1 MRIILTSL
9 VLFTASA
16 ASYAEKSE
24 PIQGQFENGLR
35 YTLLPLHSEKGRIE
49 IRMKVNTGAI
59 DETNE
64 QLSAAN
70 TLKYLVFRGT
80 NAHPN
85 GLMTYLNEQKWK
97 KDKNYRV
104 MTDYDHTTYTM
115 IPPSTS
121 NLDKSFDLLSQML
134 FQAKLTQEDLDD
146 ERKYILEDWQQSQSV
161 GSLMNQKRI
170 SAVRADSRYA
180 DRTIIGTAENIQSLP
195 ATQLQQFYQT
205 WYVPNNMQLL
215 VVGDIEPEAT
225 KQQIQQYFAGI
236 TAKETPKRDY
246 LEPVLSEKLV
256 INQLQDARSNVS
268 QVAYIFRFDET
279 KHRVRTNEAR
289 YARLIDRLALSS
301 IERRLQLQ
309 TNSLP
314 KGISAMSVRKSDI
327 GKNTAALGFFATVG
341 STQHELGLKQIFSEI
356 ENLKRSPITE
366 EELAKQKEVVQLQIE
381 NAKKDENDRDFQQ
394 WLKLM
399 SETVLSDKP
408 YLTQNKLA
416 ELLEPMLKKVSV
428 EEVNERIQLWS
439 NAKDGVIN
447 YQLPR
452 KVQVKPITQET
463 VNLLKAEVEK
473 VEVMSPVTA
482 PTKEN
487 KQ

>member
-1 MRIILTSL
+1 MRVVLTSL
-9 VLFTASA
+9 VLLATSA
-16 ASYAEKSE
+16 VSYAEKSE
-24 PIQGQFENGLR
+24 PIQGQLENGLR
-35 YTLLPLHSEKGRIE
+35 YTLLPLHSEQGRVE
-49 IRMKVNTGAI
+49 IRMKVNAGAI

-64 QLSAAN
+64 QFSAAN

-85 GLMTYLNEQKWK
+85 GLTTYLNEQKWK
-97 KDKNYRV
+97 KDKNYSV
-104 MTDYDHTTYTM
+104 TTNYDHTTYTM

-146 ERKYILEDWQQSQSV
+146 ERKYILEDWQQAQSV
-161 GSLMNQKRI
+161 GNLMNQKRI

-180 DRTIIGTAENIQSLP
+180 DRAIIGTAENIQSLP

-225 KQQIQQYFAGI
+225 KQQIQQYFAGF
-236 TAKETPKRDY
+236 AKKETLKRDY
-246 LEPVLSEKLV
+246 LEPVLAERLS
-256 INQLQDARSNVS
+256 INQFQDARSSVS

-289 YARLIDRLALSS
+289 YARLIDRLALSL
-301 IERRLQLQ
+301 IEQRLQ
-309 TNSLP
+309 TGANNLP
-314 KGISAMSVRKSDI
+314 KGVSAISVRKSDI

-356 ENLKRSPITE
+356 ENLKLSPITE

-381 NAKKDENDRDFQQ
+381 NAKKDDNDRDFQQ

-399 SETVLSDKP
+399 SETVLLDKP

-428 EEVNERIQLWS
+428 KEVNERIQQWS
-439 NAKDGVIN
+439 NVKDRVIN
-447 YQLPR
+447 YQPPR
-452 KVQVKPITQET
+452 KIQIKPITQET

-473 VEVMSPVTA
+473 VDMLPPATEPA
-482 PTKEN
+482 KEN